1 MTKPYAATRQRPK
14 KKEPSPE
21 EPALTKPK
29 GDDRKN
35 RWIPSFLV
43 PMLRTSR
50 EAWCSPRR
58 DGAKVGQPQPDLPA
72 PRQCTHTGRPLGTP
86 DFVAALE
93 NSTLRYLAPRKGG
106 RPIQSSSAEHIG
118 ERSKPTRAAKDPC
131 TLQPRPAASG
141 SSHHFLSP
149 LSGPVLLRRYL

>member
-106 RPIQSSSAEHIG
+106 RPIQSSSD
-118 ERSKPTRAAKDPC
+118 SS
-131 TLQPRPAASG
+131 QPSLTFVA
-141 SSHHFLSP
+141 
-149 LSGPVLLRRYL
+149 